1 MTIRNFVPEI
11 WSNNLL
17 VALRKTLIYAGP
29 GVVNRDYEGEIRE
42 AGDTVRITSVGRPS
56 IGRYVPGQ
64 TRIVPE
70 PLTTAQR
77 TLVVDQADYWSFE
90 VDDVDARQAKGT
102 FMPEASDE
110 AGYALADK
118 MDQYVAGLYPA
129 IPVSQRIRPVVI
141 DHGLETAAALDMEF
155 RRVYDRI
162 LVPMK
167 VRLDELNVP
176 VQGRYVVLPPWM
188 HGALIRDSRFI
199 ENDKSADPS
208 TLRNGQ
214 VGRAAGFDILSSNN
228 TPVELVD
235 LGADYGGAGVE
246 EANVIQAG
254 TSRAITWAEQINKT
268 EAFRPESSFSD
279 AIKGLA
285 LYGAKVIRPD
295 SLVSALAVRRDTV
308 TPIGGGDN
316 GGNGNGGGDGNG
328 GD

>member
-11 WSNNLL
+11 WSDNLL
-17 VALRKTLIYAGP
+17 RALRKTLIYAGP
-29 GVVNRDYEGEIRE
+29 GIVNRDYEGEIRE

-110 AGYALADK
+110 AGYALADVI
-118 MDQYVAGLYPA
+118 DQYVAGMYPA
-129 IPVSQRIRPVVI
+129 IPASQRIRPVSI
-141 DHGLETAAALDMEF
+141 DHTRETVGDLDLEF
-155 RRVYDRI
+155 RRVYDQI

-176 VQGRYVVLPPWM
+176 SEGRYAVLSPWL
-188 HGALIRDSRFI
+188 HGALIRDARFI

-228 TPVELVD
+228 TPTEVVN
-235 LGADYGGAGVE
+235 LGADGGDAGDE
-246 EANVIQAG
+246 DATVIQAG
-254 TSRAITWAEQINKT
+254 TSRAITFAEQINKT
-268 EAFRPESSFSD
+268 EAFRPESSFAD

-285 LYGAKVIRPD
+285 LYGSKVIRPD
-295 SLVSALAVRRDTV
+295 SLVSAMAIRR
-308 TPIGGGDN
+308 G
-316 GGNGNGGGDGNG
+316 
-328 GD
+328 